1 MAWVQDHACRIRTVK
16 AQDAISYE
24 RLTQVGSLAYGA
36 LVNVMLAREGN
47 AERVVEKLRRDGVP
61 RRLAFSDNFLRRH
74 GGEHGS

>member
-1 MAWVQDHACRIRTVK
+1 MAWVQDQACRIRTVK

-24 RLTQVGSLAYGA
+24 RLTHIGSLAYGP

-61 RRLAFSDNFLRRH
+61 RRLAFSDDFLRRH
-74 GGEHGS
+74 GGGNGS